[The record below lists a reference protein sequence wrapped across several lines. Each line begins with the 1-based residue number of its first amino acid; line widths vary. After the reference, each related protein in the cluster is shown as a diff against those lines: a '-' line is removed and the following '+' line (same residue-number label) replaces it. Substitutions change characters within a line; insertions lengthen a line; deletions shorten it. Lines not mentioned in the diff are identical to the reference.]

1 MLFIHFNVCCTTSC
15 FYIPDSSKVDFH
27 DDFVIS
33 ECLTNSLKLFTQ
45 PNVIL
50 GVAEPSITLMENY
63 ERVST
68 NIKAMVAIYEE
79 QIDTQ

>member
-1 MLFIHFNVCCTTSC
+1 MPTARPVV
-15 FYIPDSSKVDFH
+15 FYIPNSSKVDFH

-33 ECLTNSLKLFTQ
+33 VCLTNSLKLFTQ

-63 ERVST
+63 EREST
-68 NIKAMVAIYEE
+68 NINAMVAIY
-79 QIDTQ
+79 